1 VYCAFAPSLMPNLSG
16 YLKTHSCCTALLKMV
31 EDWRL
36 SLNNREAVAVLAIDL
51 SKTFDS
57 VCHGLL
63 LAKLRAYGFTD
74 QALELKR
81 NYLQDRRQRVKLD
94 GIYSDWKPVKVGV
107 PQGSLLGPLYFN
119 ICINNLNLQVTNTS
133 LQLYADDTTEYA
145 SDISPPVL

>member
-1 VYCAFAPSLMPNLSG
+1 MPNLSG
-16 YLKTHSCCTALLKMV
+16 YLKAHSCCTALLKTV

-36 SLNNREAVAVLAIDL
+36 SLDNREAVAVLAIDL
-51 SKTFDS
+51 SKEFDS

-74 QALELKR
+74 QALELMR

-94 GIYSDWKPVKVGV
+94 DIYFDWKPVKVGV

-133 LQLYADDTTEYA
+133 LQLYADDTTE
-145 SDISPPVL
+145 

>member
-1 VYCAFAPSLMPNLSG
+1 M
-16 YLKTHSCCTALLKMV
+16 
-31 EDWRL
+31 
-36 SLNNREAVAVLAIDL
+36 LAIDL
-51 SKTFDS
+51 SKEFDS

-74 QALELKR
+74 QALELMR

-94 GIYSDWKPVKVGV
+94 DIYFDWKPVKVGA

-133 LQLYADDTTEYA
+133 LQLYADDTTE
-145 SDISPPVL
+145 